1 VSRPVRSLD
10 LDRHLT
16 SVCEDG
22 TMTMTFDTKIAVAVR
37 DDLPTWQRLNM
48 TAFLV
53 SGIAAGD
60 GMVGEDYVDAS
71 GNRYLPMFRQPVL
84 VYEAPAAKLRVL
96 YERAMR
102 REVRF
107 SLFID
112 ELFATG
118 NDVDNRATMRA
129 VAADDLRI
137 AGLAM
142 RADRKVVDKIFDG
155 VRLHS

>member
-1 VSRPVRSLD
+1 
-10 LDRHLT
+10 
-16 SVCEDG
+16 
-22 TMTMTFDTKIAVAVR
+22 MTFETKIAVAVR

-53 SGIAAGD
+53 SGIAASAGD
-60 GMVGEDYVDAS
+60 MVGEDYEDAS

-84 VYEAPAAKLRVL
+84 VYEAPAAKLRLL

-107 SLFID
+107 ALFID

-118 NDVDNRATMRA
+118 NDVDNRAAMRA

-142 RADRKVVDKIFDG
+142 RADRKIVDKIFDG
-155 VRLHS
+155 VRLHP

>member
-1 VSRPVRSLD
+1 
-10 LDRHLT
+10 
-16 SVCEDG
+16 
-22 TMTMTFDTKIAVAVR
+22 MTMTFDTKIAVAVR

-53 SGIAAGD
+53 SGIAASTGE
-60 GMVGEDYVDAS
+60 MVGEDYEDAS
-71 GNRYLPMFRQPVL
+71 GNRHLPMFRQPVL
-84 VYEAPAAKLRVL
+84 IYEAPAAKMRLL

-107 SLFID
+107 ALFID

-118 NDVDNRATMRA
+118 NDDDNRAAMRA

-137 AGLAM
+137 AGLAL
-142 RADRKVVDKIFDG
+142 RADRKIVDKIFDG
-155 VRLHS
+155 VKLHP

>member
-1 VSRPVRSLD
+1 
-10 LDRHLT
+10 
-16 SVCEDG
+16 
-22 TMTMTFDTKIAVAVR
+22 MTMMFETKIAVAVR
-37 DDLPTWQRLNM
+37 DDLATWQRLNM

-60 GMVGEDYVDAS
+60 GMVGEAYEDAS

-107 SLFID
+107 ALFID

-118 NDVDNRATMRA
+118 NDIDNRAAMRA
-129 VAADDLRI
+129 VPAGELKI
-137 AGLAM
+137 AGLALW
-142 RADRKVVDKIFDG
+142 AERKVVDKIFDG
-155 VRLHS
+155 VRLHP

>member
-1 VSRPVRSLD
+1 
-10 LDRHLT
+10 
-16 SVCEDG
+16 
-22 TMTMTFDTKIAVAVR
+22 
-37 DDLPTWQRLNM
+37 M

-53 SGIAAGD
+53 SGIAGTGD
-60 GMVGEDYVDAS
+60 VVDKEYEDAS

-84 VYEAPAAKLRVL
+84 IYEAPAAKLRVL

-102 REVRF
+102 RQVRF

-118 NDVDNRATMRA
+118 NDVDNRAAMHA
-129 VAADDLRI
+129 VAANDLRI

>member
-1 VSRPVRSLD
+1 
-10 LDRHLT
+10 
-16 SVCEDG
+16 
-22 TMTMTFDTKIAVAVR
+22 MTMTFETKIAVAVR
-37 DDLPTWQRLNM
+37 DDLPVWQRLNM

-53 SGIAAGD
+53 SGIAGTLD
-60 GMVGEDYVDAS
+60 VVGEDYEDAS

-118 NDVDNRATMRA
+118 NDVDNRAAMQA